1 MQKQYNTSK
10 THHQLLDVVPE
21 LNDEETIK
29 AIHHALNSVYEK
41 YDRNKVTF
49 TWLEQEK
56 LTTKTLFFKCVF
68 ILTGFLNNGKTYVW
82 RSWRS
87 FNNFSQ

>member
-1 MQKQYNTSK
+1 MKKQYNTSK

-29 AIHHALNSVYEK
+29 AIQFALNSVYKK
-41 YDRNKVTF
+41 YDRNEITF
-49 TWLEQEK
+49 NRLAEEK
-56 LTTKTLFFKCVF
+56 LKTKTLFFRCVF
-68 ILTGFLNNGKTYVW
+68 FLTGFLNTGKTYAW

>member
-1 MQKQYNTSK
+1 MESNFKKSRTHSK
-10 THHQLLDVVPE
+10 MGELLPK
-21 LNDEETIK
+21 LTDEEKIK

-49 TWLEQEK
+49 NWLEQEK

-68 ILTGFLNNGKTYVW
+68 FLTGFLNNGKTYVW

>member
-1 MQKQYNTSK
+1 MESDFKKIRTNSK
-10 THHQLLDVVPE
+10 MHDLLPK
-21 LNDEETIK
+21 LTDEEKIK
-29 AIHHALNSVYEK
+29 AIHYALNSVYKK

-49 TWLEQEK
+49 NWLEKKK
-56 LTTKTLFFKCVF
+56 LKTKTVFFKSVF
-68 ILTGFLNNGKTYVW
+68 FLTWFLSAAKTYAW

>member
-29 AIHHALNSVYEK
+29 AIQYALNSVYKK

-49 TWLEQEK
+49 NWLEKEK
-56 LTTKTLFFKCVF
+56 LKTKTVFFRGVF
-68 ILTGFLNNGKTYVW
+68 FLIWFLSAAKTYAC

>member
-1 MQKQYNTSK
+1 M
-10 THHQLLDVVPE
+10 
-21 LNDEETIK
+21 
-29 AIHHALNSVYEK
+29 EK

-49 TWLEQEK
+49 NWLEQEK

-68 ILTGFLNNGKTYVW
+68 FLTGFLNNGKTYVW

>member
-1 MQKQYNTSK
+1 MESNFKKSR
-10 THHQLLDVVPE
+10 THPKMHELLPK

-29 AIHHALNSVYEK
+29 AIHHALNPVYEK
-41 YDRNKVTF
+41 YDKNKVTF
-49 TWLEQEK
+49 NWLEKEK
-56 LTTKTLFFKCVF
+56 FTTKTLFFKCVF
-68 ILTGFLNNGKTYVW
+68 FLTGFLNTGKTYVW